1 MKKPSPLITLIIGL
15 SVLLAPLGLS
25 AKKNELPEVTEDGLH
40 KVKKPKNS
48 DAAYVRPGVDFS
60 GYNTIK
66 VLEPYIAFRKN
77 WQSDINS
84 GTALGGNRI
93 TDRDME
99 KMIAKGKELFM
110 SEFKRVLEKE
120 GYPVVEE
127 IGSDTMIVR
136 PAIINLDV
144 YAPDPNRTAGIW
156 NKVYTDGAG
165 QATLYVELYDGPTSQ
180 ILAKAF
186 DHKDG
191 SMEGASWRT
200 ARNYHTNLNDA
211 RDAMTDWAHALVH
224 GLEKAKEE
232 QLDTM

>member
-1 MKKPSPLITLIIGL
+1 MRK
-15 SVLLAPLGLS
+15 LLTATLGLAILLCPLAVS
-25 AKKNELPEVTEDGLH
+25 AKKKDLPEMTEDGLH
-40 KVKKPKNS
+40 KVSKPKNA

-77 WQSDINS
+77 WKNDINS
-84 GTALGGNRI
+84 NRRMDRI

-99 KMIAKGKELFM
+99 KMISGGKELFM
-110 SEFKRVLEKE
+110 KEFKRVLEKK
-120 GYPVVEE
+120 GYPVVDE
-127 IGSDTMIVR
+127 IDSDTLIVR

-165 QATLYVELYDGPTSQ
+165 QATLYVELFDGPSSQ
-180 ILAKAF
+180 ILAKAY

-191 SMEGASWRT
+191 SMEGISWRIPRT
-200 ARNYHTNLNDA
+200 HNTNVNDA
-211 RDAMTDWAHALVH
+211 RNAMNDWAHALVN
-224 GLEKAKEE
+224 GLERAKE
-232 QLDTM
+232 QKID